1 MTPVSPRARGRGARH
16 AVRVPPA
23 WPLRTPVT
31 GDGLVLRPL
40 ARADRAALPPLLH
53 DPDVARYTPIES
65 PFDDAAAG
73 RYLDRVL
80 GQVDRGEAV
89 HLAITLDDG
98 GDTPLGEVMAF
109 LPRHPAA
116 GAGDPPGTYELGY
129 VVGPAQRGR
138 GLGGRS
144 VRLLGDAL
152 VADLAARRLVLRI
165 DDGNVASERLAAAC
179 GYRLTGAVADGVTRV
194 WERTVG

>member
-1 MTPVSPRARGRGARH
+1 M
-16 AVRVPPA
+16 
-23 WPLRTPVT
+23 
-31 GDGLVLRPL
+31 L
-40 ARADRAALPPLLH
+40 ARLSIAIVSLAFAAIATAQVKVGLMVSATGPTTAIGIPQKNTGELLPKSIGGAT
-53 DPDVARYTPIES
+53 VEYI
-65 PFDDAAAG
+65 
-73 RYLDRVL
+73 
-80 GQVDRGEAV
+80 Q
-89 HLAITLDDG
+89 LDDG